1 MKKKINLDFI
11 KKTGKISNKTLVGLG
26 NRKRHSQKPKYM
38 VKMPRMLWHEVRHKK
53 PPTKNTE
60 KRTRAI
66 VQLGQQNLSPQNWQ
80 KLTPL

>member
-1 MKKKINLDFI
+1 MAR
-11 KKTGKISNKTLVGLG
+11 SEA
-26 NRKRHSQKPKYM
+26 QKAAD
-38 VKMPRMLWHEVRHKK
+38 
-53 PPTKNTE
+53 KNTE